1 MEQLT
6 FEDLVIRKNYLSKT
20 TGRVF
25 DKQLKRF
32 DKNIKITSGMM
43 YNKYRSSFSKCGL
56 DPDDIYSLSRLYS
69 IYYFDIYSESVDP
82 DETKQRNALITFIRQ
97 RTEYLA
103 RKCEKKSENFL
114 VSKNLS
120 GYYAKTSK
128 SQEAPD
134 DVIIG
139 NPRDWGYRKI
149 SPRELREIRS
159 VSKGLL
165 KDKYGFE
172 VVNLEFYDNISED
185 EYENIL
191 YKGSCV
197 LKSPEDLLEEK
208 QERAEIESAMAS
220 FEAKS
225 VVNKI
230 EFLKNMLKFCKK
242 PKKIKDI
249 KELIKILELSVNE

>member
-1 MEQLT
+1 MQTLT
-6 FEDLVIRKNYLSKT
+6 FEDLVIRKNYLSKI
-20 TGRVF
+20 TGKNL

-43 YNKYRSSFSKCGL
+43 YNKYHSSFSKCGL
-56 DPDDIYSLSRLYS
+56 DLDDLYSLSKLYS
-69 IYYFDIYSESVDP
+69 VYYFDIYSESVDS

-103 RKCEKKSENFL
+103 RKCEKQSENFL

-128 SQEAPD
+128 SQDAPD

-139 NPRDWGYRKI
+139 NPKDWGYRRIAPK
-149 SPRELREIRS
+149 ELKEIKAM
-159 VSKGLL
+159 SKGIL
-165 KDKYGFE
+165 KDKHGFE
-172 VVNLEFYDNISED
+172 VVSLEFYDNLSEG

-191 YKGSCV
+191 YKDSCV

-208 QERAEIESAMAS
+208 QERMKLESAMAS

-225 VVNKI
+225 VINKI
-230 EFLKNMLKFCKK
+230 EILRDMLKTSKN
-242 PKKIKDI
+242 PKKRKDI
-249 KELIKILELSVNE
+249 KELIGILESNINE